1 MSKSNPKKK
10 AEVSQLNENGRRTS
24 DDRRKVV
31 MQIQEE
37 RRKGSRRRN
46 IDPTTCERDYKDA
59 EIEFMKAMDDYKQSS
74 GRMFP
79 TCSEI
84 LEVLLKLGYQ
94 KVEENQT
101 AVTPMVVTD
110 NLFMDASPSAK

>member
-1 MSKSNPKKK
+1 MSKSNPKKSAQVEK
-10 AEVSQLNENGRRTS
+10 MNEIGRRTS

-46 IDPTTCERDYKDA
+46 IDPTTCERDYKEA
-59 EIEFMKAMDDYKQSS
+59 EIEFMRAMDDYKQSS

-94 KVEENQT
+94 KVE
-101 AVTPMVVTD
+101 ATPNMVAPVVVND
-110 NLFMDASPSAK
+110 NLFLDGSPATK

>member
-1 MSKSNPKKK
+1 MSKSNSKKPVAAK
-10 AEVSQLNENGRRTS
+10 KLNEIGRRTS
-24 DDRRKVV
+24 GDRRQVEL
-31 MQIQEE
+31 QIQEE

-46 IDPTTCERDYKDA
+46 IDPTTCERDYKEV
-59 EIEFMKAMDDYKQSS
+59 EIEFMRAMDEYKQTS

-94 KVEENQT
+94 KVEAT
-101 AVTPMVVTD
+101 STMASLIVTE
-110 NLFMDASPSAK
+110 NLFMDNSPAAK